1 MGNSSRH
8 RDSLD
13 GLHHNCKQLWFLGEE
28 LPMSSLDDNAQR
40 YLRFSEAFNNRNY
53 DQLDQF
59 MTVDFIDHHPG
70 LVDVTSLAVYR
81 KNLASIIDA
90 LEMKAIPEDVVA
102 TADKVFTRIKL
113 TGKHVGAFLGIPPTG
128 NSVAW
133 YTHELWRVENGK
145 FVERW
150 AVDDLL
156 SLLGQMGVP
165 LPSWQGPE

>member
-1 MGNSSRH
+1 
-8 RDSLD
+8 
-13 GLHHNCKQLWFLGEE
+13 
-28 LPMSSLDDNAQR
+28 MSSLDDNAQL

-53 DQLDQF
+53 DQLDQV
-59 MTVDFIDHHPG
+59 MTEDFIDHHPG

-81 KNLASIIDA
+81 KNLVSVIDA

-102 TADKVFTRIKL
+102 TEDKVFTRIKL
-113 TGKHVGAFLGIPPTG
+113 TGKHVGTFLGIPPTG